1 LVICATRVRFAF
13 VRVAVALAVALPSAA
28 PAQTVVGVLGITQ
41 EITPIE
47 KRLQDAREITVQG
60 IVFRTGTL
68 NGRSVVVGRSGTG
81 KVYAAIAA
89 TVLITHFKPS
99 AIFFSG
105 TAGGV
110 DPTLGLGDVVFGT
123 SVAQHDFGQET
134 AGGLRRGGPRNP
146 VTQQIEPVFLPAPPE
161 LVAVA
166 RQAIA
171 HVTLPRVKTDEGERT
186 PRIVEGVIVTG
197 DVFVASAAHREEL
210 RKSLGAAAVEMEGAA
225 VMQTCR
231 QFAVPC
237 LVVRSITDRAD
248 GQAMAS
254 YQTLRAQAS
263 ENAAALV
270 AAMIGRL
277 GDGHD

>member
-1 LVICATRVRFAF
+1 MISAAAVRSTLH
-13 VRVAVALAVALPSAA
+13 VALLVVALPRLA
-28 PAQTVVGVLGITQ
+28 PAQPVVGVLGITQ

-47 KRLQDAREITVQG
+47 KRLQDAREVTVQG

-68 NGRSVVVGRSGTG
+68 NGRAVVVGRSGTG

-99 AIFFSG
+99 AMFFSG

-110 DPTLGLGDVVFGT
+110 DPALGLGDVVFGT
-123 SVAQHDFGQET
+123 SVAQHDFGQE
-134 AGGLRRGGPRNP
+134 APGGLRRGGPRNP
-146 VTQQIEPVFLPAPPE
+146 VTEQIEPVFLPAPPE
-161 LVAVA
+161 LVAAA
-166 RQAIA
+166 RQAMA
-171 HVTLPRVKTDEGERT
+171 QVTLAGVKTAEGERR

-197 DVFVASAAHREEL
+197 DVFVADAARRDEL

-248 GQAMAS
+248 GRAMAS
-254 YQTLRAQAS
+254 YQALRAQAS

-270 AAMIGRL
+270 AAIIGSGL
-277 GDGHD
+277 KD